1 MQGQK
6 PKFPWAKLEIY
17 PDGVSWH
24 PLSDHCCD
32 VGACLATMLIK
43 LPVLRQ
49 RLAATGNLS
58 DLTPAQIQRLSILAA
73 LHDIGKANRGFQ
85 ARWNQDSQKA
95 GHTSEALQLILPGRL
110 NSSLNLHLLSEWV
123 ENRIAIL
130 QLLAASFS
138 HHGVPVVPRD
148 SQHFWQDDSTYQP
161 LTVVNQIVQQI
172 FSWFPEAFESKDALL
187 PSHPEFQHFFCGL
200 VTLADW
206 IASDTRFFPF
216 SQEGEEN
223 RVEIATA
230 ASLKA
235 LASLGMDISLAKKFL
250 IPKPP
255 TFEHTFPGRHPY
267 PLQQKIEE
275 LPLPDG
281 TGVVLVE
288 SETGSGKTE
297 TAIRY
302 FLRLF
307 RAGLVEGMYFA
318 LPTRSAASQI
328 HRRIVKALRSVWG
341 ENPPPVVL
349 AVPGYIR
356 VDEVEATKLAD
367 FEVLWPDKD
376 RYRYR
381 GWAAEHPKRY
391 MAAPIIIGTIDQVL
405 LSTLTVPHAH
415 LRSSALSRHLL
426 VVDEV
431 HASDPYMTVLLQ
443 KVLQYLLSVGSHIL
457 LMSATLGSTA
467 ACRLLNPSSGNPPPP
482 LEKSLKIPY
491 PAITYSLLNKNLS
504 TICVPSSLPGK
515 KVRIKPEPCANQ
527 TEDIAKLA
535 LDYVKKGA
543 KVAILRNTVADAI
556 KTQVEIERQSGLN
569 TPYLFRC
576 QDVVTLHHSRFSP
589 QDRILLDRA
598 IEERFGKSSS
608 PGGALIVCTQTVE
621 QSLDVD
627 FDVMLTD
634 LCPMD
639 VLLQRLGRVH
649 RHRETKRP
657 SGLTEPV
664 CHVLIPEQRNLDK
677 YIQSSGPEKGEASG
691 PFGLGT
697 VYQDLRVLEATW
709 RLLTAYPYLSLPQ
722 QNRYL
727 VENTTHPEVLQS
739 ITQELKGP
747 WVYHQQKM
755 EGIALA
761 QRQLAHLNLLD
772 RSIPFGQADC
782 LFPEQTGEIL
792 TRLGEKDRLFR
803 FSEPVSSPFGQE
815 LSTLTIPQW
824 MTKNLTFEEPMVNSI
839 NIHGQIFFTVD
850 KRKFVYDRLGL
861 RIANDVESSY

>member
-6 PKFPWAKLEIY
+6 PRFPWAKVEIN

-32 VGACLATMLIK
+32 VGVCLATILTK
-43 LPVLRQ
+43 LPVLRK

-85 ARWNQDSQKA
+85 ARWNHDSSKA
-95 GHTSEALQLILPGRL
+95 GHTSEALELILPKREKQTFPLQQISG
-110 NSSLNLHLLSEWV
+110 WV
-123 ENRIAIL
+123 PDKNIIL

-138 HHGVPVVPRD
+138 HHGVPVRQQD
-148 SQHFWQDDSTYQP
+148 CWHSWQSDSTYQP
-161 LTVVNQIVQQI
+161 LTVVSQIVQQI
-172 FSWFPEAFESKDALL
+172 LSWFPEALEPTGDPL

-223 RVEIATA
+223 RLEIARV

-235 LASLGMDISLAKKFL
+235 LASLGMDVSVPRKFL
-250 IPKPP
+250 VQQLPAFEY
-255 TFEHTFPGRHPY
+255 TFCGRRPY
-267 PLQQKIEE
+267 PLQQEMEK

-281 TGVVLVE
+281 PSVVLVE

-297 TAIRY
+297 IAIRY

-318 LPTRSAASQI
+318 LPTRAAASQI
-328 HRRIVKALRSVWG
+328 HRRVVQAVRSVWG
-341 ENPPPVVL
+341 ENSPPVVL

-356 VDEVEATKLAD
+356 VDEVEATRLPG
-367 FEVLWPDKD
+367 FEVLWPDED

-415 LRSSALSRHLL
+415 LRSSSLSRHLL

-443 KVLQYLLSVGSHIL
+443 KVLQHLLSVGSHIL

-467 ACRLLNPSSGNPPPP
+467 ACRLLNPCSGNPPPP
-482 LEKSLKIPY
+482 LEKSIKIPY
-491 PAITYSLLNKNLS
+491 PAITYSLVNKNLS
-504 TICVPSSLPGK
+504 TISVPSFLPEK
-515 KVRIKPEPCANQ
+515 KVSIKPEPCASQ
-527 TEDIAKLA
+527 TGEIANLA
-535 LDYVKKGA
+535 VAYARKGA

-556 KTQVEIERQSGLN
+556 RTQVEVERQSGLN
-569 TPYLFRC
+569 APYLFRC
-576 QDVVTLHHSRFSP
+576 QGVVSLHHSRFSP
-589 QDRILLDRA
+589 EDRILLDRA
-598 IEERFGKSSS
+598 IEETFGRSST
-608 PGGALIVCTQTVE
+608 GGALIVCTQTAE

-639 VLLQRLGRVH
+639 VFLQRLGRLH
-649 RHRETKRP
+649 RHRQAKRP
-657 SGLTEPV
+657 PGLTEPV
-664 CHVLIPEQRNLDK
+664 CYVLIPEQRNIDE
-677 YIQSSGPEKGEASG
+677 YIRLSGPEKGEASG

-709 RLLTAYPYLSLPQ
+709 RLLTTYSYLSLPG
-722 QNRYL
+722 QNRHL
-727 VENTTHPEVLQS
+727 VENATHPEVLRR
-739 ITQELKGP
+739 ITEELKGA

-755 EGIALA
+755 EGIVLA
-761 QRQLAHLNLLD
+761 QRQLASLNLLD
-772 RSIPFGQADC
+772 RSKPFGESDC
-782 LFPEQTGEIL
+782 LFPEETGEIL
-792 TRLGEKDRLFR
+792 TRLGEKDRLLR
-803 FSEPVSSPFGQE
+803 FPEPLSSPFGQK
-815 LSTLTIPQW
+815 LKTLTVPEW
-824 MTKNLTFEEPMVNSI
+824 MTKNLRFEEPVVESI
-839 NIHGQIFFTVD
+839 RAGQIFFTLD
-850 KRKFVYDRLGL
+850 KTKFVYDRLGL
-861 RIANDVESSY
+861 RIDKDVESPL